1 MHISSSLLPWGGFP
15 PFISLRQGDTAMP
28 QRFEH
33 CQLTGTKITYLGRAG
48 ILEDKRDKTRS
59 EFNAWDYL
67 EREGW
72 ELVAVTTD
80 KDGQQIAYFKRP
92 VER

>member
-1 MHISSSLLPWGGFP
+1 
-15 PFISLRQGDTAMP
+15 MP

-33 CQLTGTKITYLGRAG
+33 CQLIGTKITYLGRAG
-48 ILEDKRDKTRS
+48 ILEDKRDKTRN

-80 KDGQQIAYFKRP
+80 KDGEQVAYFKRP